1 MQTRRNHP
9 RPHRRPP
16 GRHAGVSLVRCASNP
31 VCIPRTS
38 GWPAV
43 SRVAYFQTKMPSRL
57 PETNVAMAK
66 QATRHPRDATGSTDV
81 WLYLC
86 MYDGLCLK
94 RKTSCYARRRRNKSL
109 PFVPGALRNLHPFVT
124 TIYAL
129 ATTSSNVKQQLSQSL
144 IFDIKYSVN

>member
-1 MQTRRNHP
+1 MLISLHCEVACNSTTSTCRRERNHP
-9 RPHRRPP
+9 RPHRCPP

-66 QATRHPRDATGSTDV
+66 QATRHPRDGIDRCLIVSMYVRRAVLKAEDVLLRATKV
-81 WLYLC
+81 E
-86 MYDGLCLK
+86 
-94 RKTSCYARRRRNKSL
+94 
-109 PFVPGALRNLHPFVT
+109 
-124 TIYAL
+124 
-129 ATTSSNVKQQLSQSL
+129 
-144 IFDIKYSVN
+144 